1 MVGVTGLDPVN
12 SFRPPACKAEA
23 LPAELYSQISGFAGC
38 RYNPMYEIRRGVGP
52 LNPHH
57 LSNVTA
63 SQAALP
69 QSTCFTIILLGRTT
83 LNKSFSY
90 FPLQQRRVCPVWSDA
105 VWSCVAITHPH
116 QSNVVSAAKRHS
128 RYSQSFAYRP
138 SYAGVTDIPLDCT
151 FVHRTNLRTCAAPA
165 TGQHH
170 HPSVAAPAASS
181 LISRRFPML
190 VLYHISLYLSIVS
203 CEITLILRVT
213 VRESRMVDPRNYD
226 IPTF

>member
-1 MVGVTGLDPVN
+1 
-12 SFRPPACKAEA
+12 
-23 LPAELYSQISGFAGC
+23 
-38 RYNPMYEIRRGVGP
+38 MYEIRRGVGP

-105 VWSCVAITHPH
+105 VWSCVVITHPH

-151 FVHRTNLRTCAAPA
+151 LLAKPNSERAPPLLLVGITTRRWLPQLHHAYFAAFPYVGIISHFTIFVNSFL
-165 TGQHH
+165 
-170 HPSVAAPAASS
+170 
-181 LISRRFPML
+181 
-190 VLYHISLYLSIVS
+190 
-203 CEITLILRVT
+203 
-213 VRESRMVDPRNYD
+213 
-226 IPTF
+226 

>member
-1 MVGVTGLDPVN
+1 
-12 SFRPPACKAEA
+12 
-23 LPAELYSQISGFAGC
+23 
-38 RYNPMYEIRRGVGP
+38 MYEIRRGVGP

-151 FVHRTNLRTCAAPA
+151 LLAKPNSERAPPLLLVGITTRRWLPQLHHAYFATFPYVQTTHHGIVLVCPFVADNFRTFVRGGDDGTQTHDLSGANR
-165 TGQHH
+165 
-170 HPSVAAPAASS
+170 
-181 LISRRFPML
+181 ML
-190 VLYHISLYLSIVS
+190 SQLSYVPI
-203 CEITLILRVT
+203 
-213 VRESRMVDPRNYD
+213 
-226 IPTF
+226 